1 MRRIA
6 DELLEYYA
14 ELFIRQRIREQ
25 GVTFER
31 FLELPEAYL
40 QRSNVARRDASSY
53 VASLLLGF
61 TFVLHACGKAS
72 GADGTA
78 SAFID
83 QYYVKV
89 DLSRAKQFTDGL
101 AARKIEQEEALLQ
114 GRSNGAGTRQREVT
128 YRLLEKR
135 EEGEHLF
142 YIFDLHIKGR
152 GVPTLKK
159 RSLLSVGKVGG
170 AWRITNFRDFDS

>member
-1 MRRIA
+1 MKRIP

-14 ELFIRQRIREQ
+14 ELFIEHRVRDQ

-31 FLELPEAYL
+31 FLDLPEAYL
-40 QRSNVARRDASSY
+40 ARTGPHRRERNLLT
-53 VASLLLGF
+53 VLLLF
-61 TFVLHACGKAS
+61 AATLFPACGKA
-72 GADGTA
+72 ADAETTA
-78 SAFID
+78 SRFVD

-89 DLSRAKQFTDGL
+89 DLMMAKQLTDGL
-101 AARKIEQEEALLQ
+101 ATRKIEQEEALLQ
-114 GRSNGAGTRQREVT
+114 GGSGGSAGTRQRDVT

-142 YIFDLHIKGR
+142 FVYDLNITGR

-159 RSLLSVGKVGG
+159 RSLLSVGKKDGT
-170 AWRITNFRDFDS
+170 WRITNFRDFDS